1 MDAETEYENIVRRAA
16 TATAEAQSAFVQRT
30 GQPIGAADRTTYDY
44 TAGVKDF
51 IDKLMRVAREL
62 RGQLLMILD
71 SLGASACS
79 ISVGYPWG
87 IQVSV
92 TWSRRDAAASR

>member
-30 GQPIGAADRTTYDY
+30 GQPIGAADRASYDY
-44 TAGVKDF
+44 VAGVKDF
-51 IDKLMRVAREL
+51 IDKLMRIAREL
-62 RGQLLMILD
+62 RAQLLKILAG
-71 SLGASACS
+71 LGASSCS
-79 ISVGYPWG
+79 VTVGYPWG

-92 TWSRRDAAASR
+92 AWSRPDA